1 MPTNKRKREDLRRSA
16 NAVGQTKLSFKK
28 QKSSVSGTEEVSLI
42 DFFILNLSNFHSQN
56 YCTFF
61 DGFVSSSYLLKNM
74 SFNREAFIFED
85 SLRWEH
91 KFPPWKYIFR
101 GIFNF

>member
-28 QKSSVSGTEEVSLI
+28 QKSSVSGAEEVSLI
-42 DFFILNLSNFHSQN
+42 DFFILNLSNFHLQN

-61 DGFVSSSYLLKNM
+61 DGFVSSSYLPKNM
-74 SFNREAFIFED
+74 SFNREAFIFKD
-85 SLRWEH
+85 SLR
-91 KFPPWKYIFR
+91 
-101 GIFNF
+101 